1 MNSGVSKKE
10 VFRMRFKLPKL
21 FCLFIVVL
29 MASACL
35 DLEPDSS
42 INILGDPH
50 TVTLSVDDLGEGEI
64 VEFIEGQPVVF
75 RVIEGPNT
83 GRESIPFSGEC
94 IPDSCRLDENLQ
106 VSWTYTSQEIGLDY
120 IAAYLQIGI
129 EDILEEIPSDVVT
142 KRWEFGPRPIPTLS
156 EWGLIAMA
164 GVMGV
169 IAFIVLRKKKS
180 AA

>member
-1 MNSGVSKKE
+1 
-10 VFRMRFKLPKL
+10 MRFNSLTL
-21 FCLFIVVL
+21 FCLLIVVL

-64 VEFIEGQPVVF
+64 LEFTEGQLVIF
-75 RVIEGPNT
+75 RIIEGPNA
-83 GRESIPFSGEC
+83 GRESVPFSGEC
-94 IPDSCRLDENLQ
+94 VPDSCSLDENLQ

-120 IAAYLQIGI
+120 ITAYLQFGI
-129 EDILEEIPSDVVT
+129 EDFFEEIPSDVVT
-142 KRWEFGPRPIPTLS
+142 KRWEFGTRPIPTLS

-164 GVMGV
+164 GVMGIV
-169 IAFIVLRKKKS
+169 GYIVLRKRKLE
-180 AA
+180 A